1 MNTTTARTGG
11 AMGVA
16 LSATLFTYGLASAG
30 LSPLQIESPQSWGAA
45 PDIFVRSFNHA
56 VHIVNFF
63 TLLSVSFPPS
73 KVRGKSNRS
82 GTLAKLND
90 S

>member
-1 MNTTTARTGG
+1 MTTTTARTGG

-16 LSATLFTYGLASAG
+16 LSATLFTYGLAAGG

-45 PDIFVRSFNHA
+45 PEIFVRSFNHT

-63 TLLSVSFPPS
+63 TLLSIVFSI
-73 KVRGKSNRS
+73 VRGSRQE
-82 GTLAKLND
+82 
-90 S
+90 